1 MQLHFIKMHGVGN
14 DFVIFEPQAG
24 QSVPESETLKELANR
39 RTGIGF
45 DQVLILEPP
54 RQEGSDIFY
63 RIFNADGVE
72 VEQCGNGARCIAR
85 LLFERHGKK
94 NAELAMDSPGGLV
107 RARVLE
113 DGQVSVNMGMPV
125 FDPASLPFNVS
136 SEAHVYPLEVAGSI
150 LEIGAVSI
158 GNAHAVVTVAS
169 VDTAPVDRIGPA
181 LENHPAFPRRTNV
194 GFMEIIDPG
203 HIRLRVH
210 ERGTGETRACGTGAC
225 AAVAVG
231 RKHGKLDDSVMV
243 ELPGGE
249 LQVNWAGPGE
259 SIWLTGPATKVYE
272 GTLEL

>member
-24 QSVPESETLKELANR
+24 QSVPKSETLRELANR

-136 SEAHVYPLEVAGSI
+136 SEAHVYPLEVAGSA

>member
-24 QSVPESETLKELANR
+24 QSVPESETLRELANR

-94 NAELAMDSPGGLV
+94 NAELAMDSPGGRV

-136 SEAHVYPLEVAGSI
+136 SEAHVYPLEVAGSA

>member
-1 MQLHFIKMHGVGN
+1 
-14 DFVIFEPQAG
+14 
-24 QSVPESETLKELANR
+24 
-39 RTGIGF
+39 
-45 DQVLILEPP
+45 
-54 RQEGSDIFY
+54 
-63 RIFNADGVE
+63 
-72 VEQCGNGARCIAR
+72 
-85 LLFERHGKK
+85 
-94 NAELAMDSPGGLV
+94 MDSPGGLV

-136 SEAHVYPLEVAGSI
+136 SEAHVYPLEVAGSA

-194 GFMEIIDPG
+194 GFMEIIDPS

>member
-54 RQEGSDIFY
+54 RQKGSDIYY

-136 SEAHVYPLEVAGSI
+136 SEAHVYPLEVAGSA